1 MEIKKVV
8 VIGSGTMGSGI
19 AAHLCN
25 ANIPVTLLDL
35 KTDIS
40 EKARDN
46 IQRSKPPLLLDKS
59 KINNIK
65 VGNIFENFSEV
76 KEADWVVEAVV
87 ERIDV
92 KHDIYEKIFKER
104 KKGAIVSSNT
114 SSIPIK
120 VLSQNLTEGEKK
132 DFCITHFF
140 NPVRYMALLEIVKNE
155 NNDLEKINALKKFCE
170 IELGKGAIVCN
181 DTPGFLGNRVGVYA
195 MQIAMTEAFK
205 MKLSIEEAD
214 AIFGRPMG
222 IPKTGIF
229 GLYDLIGID
238 LMADVLKSFIKE
250 LPKTDNFHEVAKE
263 IPLVKKLI
271 ETGYT
276 GRKGKGGFY
285 RINKTDGKKVME
297 ALNLETGEYHAS
309 KKINIK
315 SGKVDLVAL
324 INRDDKYGKYAWSV
338 ISKIIKY
345 ASSLIPGITK
355 EFNDIDEAMRLGFN
369 WSKGPF
375 EMLEEI
381 GVDNFFNK
389 VDEYGNIDFLE
400 NLAKSKNEKFYG
412 ERQKY
417 TDIETLGKV
426 KKKATSIDGNDSAKI
441 YRFKD
446 YNIVEFTTK
455 ANALDYDSMDA
466 LNKATDKPLIII
478 NESMQFSAGVN
489 LSYTMNYADKRD
501 FKSIEKFIKYFQE
514 TCKQLKYSDH
524 PVISAPSGLTLGGG
538 FEVMVQSNFV
548 ASHTNI
554 VVGLVETI
562 VGLVPAGG
570 GCKEMLA
577 RWLETEEAKKDP
589 HYAPLRVFDIIGNAK
604 TATSPVEAEPLKYL
618 RAKDKKIMNRNSL
631 LEVSKKIIEENRDF
645 KTPSENSFNLPGK
658 AVKDEMIKTLEK
670 LYDDKI
676 ILDHGMEV
684 GKELANVLSGGDT
697 TIDKTLSEDD
707 MFKLE
712 LDSFMR
718 LIETKKTQER
728 IKHTLA
734 TGKPLVN
741 YYFLLFFIFYF
752 FITKFF
758 NYLLFFSYLLQ
769 IKFSFP
775 FFYSFIF
782 FYNSFFFCN
791 SSFNYFLFF

>member
-8 VIGSGTMGSGI
+8 IIGSGTMGSGI

-35 KTDIS
+35 TTDIS
-40 EKARDN
+40 TNARDR
-46 IQRSKPPLLLDKS
+46 IFKSRPPLLIDKS

-65 VGNIFENFSEV
+65 VGNISDDFDTV
-76 KEADWVVEAVV
+76 KEADWIVEAVV
-87 ERIDV
+87 ERIDI
-92 KHDIYEKIFKER
+92 KHQIYDKIFKSR
-104 KKGAIVSSNT
+104 KDGAIVSSNT

-120 VLSQNLTEGEKK
+120 VLSQNLTNEQKK

-140 NPVRYMALLEIVKNE
+140 NPVRYMGLLEIVKNE
-155 NNDLEKINALKKFCE
+155 NNDLEKINALQKFCE

-205 MKLSIEEAD
+205 MKLTVEEAD

-222 IPKTGIF
+222 IPKTGVF

-250 LPKTDNFHEVAKE
+250 LPETDKFHEVAQE
-263 IPLVKKLI
+263 IPLIKKLI

-285 RINKTDGKKVME
+285 RINKDGGTKILE
-297 ALNLETGEYHAS
+297 ALNLETGDYSPS
-309 KKINIK
+309 KKIDIK
-315 SGKVDLVAL
+315 SEKVDLKKL
-324 INRDDKYGKYAWSV
+324 INRDDKHGEYAWSV

-345 ASSLIPGITK
+345 ASSLVTEITD

-381 GVDNFFNK
+381 GVENFFNK
-389 VDEYGNIDFLE
+389 IDSYGGNKFLE
-400 NLAKSKNEKFYG
+400 NLAKSKNEDFYG

-417 TDIETLGKV
+417 TKIETLGKV
-426 KKKATSIDGNDSAKI
+426 KRKAQSIDGNSSAQI
-441 YRFKD
+441 YKFKD

-466 LNKATDKPLIII
+466 LKKATDKPLIII

-489 LSYTMNYADKRD
+489 LSYTMDFANKGD

-514 TCKQLKYSDH
+514 TCKELKYSKY

-538 FEVMVQSNFV
+538 FEVLVQSNFV

-554 VVGLVETI
+554 VIGLVETI
-562 VGLVPAGG
+562 VGLIPAGG

-577 RWLETEEAKKDP
+577 RWQNTEESKKDP
-589 HYAPLRVFDIIGNAK
+589 HFAPLKVFDIIGYGK

-618 RAKDKKIMNRNSL
+618 KPEDKKIMNRNSL
-631 LEVSKKIIEENRDF
+631 LEASKQILDENRDF
-645 KTPSENSFNLPGK
+645 KSPSELVFNLPGES
-658 AVKDEMIKTLEK
+658 VRGEMHKVLDK
-670 LYDDKI
+670 LYNDKV
-676 ILDHGMEV
+676 ILDHGMV
-684 GKELANVLSGGDT
+684 VAKELAYVLSGGDT
-697 TIDKTLSEDD
+697 SIDKQLSEDD
-707 MFKLE
+707 LFKLE
-712 LDSFMR
+712 LDAFMK
-718 LIETKKTQER
+718 LIETPKTQER

-741 YYFLLFFIFYF
+741 
-752 FITKFF
+752 
-758 NYLLFFSYLLQ
+758 
-769 IKFSFP
+769 
-775 FFYSFIF
+775 
-782 FYNSFFFCN
+782 
-791 SSFNYFLFF
+791 

>member
-1 MEIKKVV
+1 MDIKKVV

-35 KTDIS
+35 KTEIS
-40 EKARDN
+40 EKARDR
-46 IQRSKPPLLLDKS
+46 IHKSKPPLLIDKS

-65 VGNIFENFSEV
+65 VGNISDNFDAV
-76 KEADWVVEAVV
+76 KDADWVVEAVV
-87 ERIDV
+87 ERIDI
-92 KHDIYEKIFKER
+92 KHQIYEKIFKVR
-104 KKGAIVSSNT
+104 KDGAIVSSNT

-120 VLSQNLTEGEKK
+120 ILSEHLTNIEKK

-140 NPVRYMALLEIVKNE
+140 NPVRYMGLLEIVKNE
-155 NNDLEKINALKKFCE
+155 NNDLNKINQLKKFCE
-170 IELGKGAIVCN
+170 VELGKGAIICN

-195 MQIAMTEAFK
+195 MQVAMTEAFK

-222 IPKTGIF
+222 IPKTGVF

-250 LPKTDNFHEVAKE
+250 LPKSDEFHEVAKE

-285 RINKTDGKKVME
+285 RMNKTGSIKVME
-297 ALNLETGEYHAS
+297 AINLETGDYSIS
-309 KKINIK
+309 KKIDIK
-315 SGKVDLVAL
+315 TDQVDLNRL
-324 INRDDKYGKYAWSV
+324 INRKDKYGDYAWSV

-345 ASSLIPGITK
+345 ASSLVPKITK

-375 EMLEEI
+375 EMLDEI
-381 GVDNFFNK
+381 GVKNFFDK
-389 VDEYGNIDFLE
+389 IDDFKGNNFLE
-400 NLAKSKNEKFYG
+400 ELSKNKNENFYG

-417 TDIETLGKV
+417 TNIETLGKV
-426 KKKATSIDGNDSAKI
+426 KKTASSVDGNNSAKI
-441 YRFKD
+441 YRFND

-466 LNKATDKPLIII
+466 LKKATDKPLIII

-489 LSYTMNYADKRD
+489 LTYTMEFADKRD

-514 TCKQLKYSDH
+514 TCKHLKYSKY

-562 VGLVPAGG
+562 VGLIPAGG

-577 RWLETEEAKKDP
+577 RWLDTDEAKKDP
-589 HYAPLRVFDIIGNAK
+589 NFAPLKVFDIIGYGK
-604 TATSPVEAEPLKYL
+604 TATSPVEAEPMKYL
-618 RAKDKKIMNRNSL
+618 MPEDKKIMNRNSL
-631 LEVSKKIIEENRDF
+631 FEVSKKIIMENRDF
-645 KTPSENSFNLPGK
+645 KAPEELKFNLPGK
-658 AVKDEMIKTLEK
+658 SVLEDMNK
-670 LYDDKI
+670 ILDNLYNEKI
-676 ILDHGMEV
+676 ILDHGV
-684 GKELANVLSGGDT
+684 IVAKELANVLSGGDT

-707 MFKLE
+707 LFKLE
-712 LDSFMR
+712 LDAFMK
-718 LIETKKTQER
+718 LIETKETQDR

-741 YYFLLFFIFYF
+741 
-752 FITKFF
+752 
-758 NYLLFFSYLLQ
+758 
-769 IKFSFP
+769 
-775 FFYSFIF
+775 
-782 FYNSFFFCN
+782 
-791 SSFNYFLFF
+791 

>member
-1 MEIKKVV
+1 MDIKKVV

-35 KTDIS
+35 KTEIS
-40 EKARDN
+40 EKARDR
-46 IQRSKPPLLLDKS
+46 IHKSKPPLLIDKS

-65 VGNIFENFSEV
+65 VGNISDNFDAV
-76 KEADWVVEAVV
+76 KDADWVVEAVV
-87 ERIDV
+87 ERIDI
-92 KHDIYEKIFKER
+92 KHQIYEKIFKVR
-104 KKGAIVSSNT
+104 KDGAIVSSNT

-120 VLSQNLTEGEKK
+120 ILSEHLTNIEKK

-140 NPVRYMALLEIVKNE
+140 NPVRYMGLLEIVKNE
-155 NNDLEKINALKKFCE
+155 NNDLNKINQLKKFCE
-170 IELGKGAIVCN
+170 VELGKGAIICN

-195 MQIAMTEAFK
+195 MQVAMTEAFK

-222 IPKTGIF
+222 IPKTGVF

-250 LPKTDNFHEVAKE
+250 LPKSNEFHEVAKE

-285 RINKTDGKKVME
+285 RMNKTGSIKVME
-297 ALNLETGEYHAS
+297 AINLETGDYSIS
-309 KKINIK
+309 KKIDIK
-315 SGKVDLVAL
+315 TDQVDLKRL
-324 INRDDKYGKYAWSV
+324 INRKDKYGDYAWSV

-345 ASSLIPGITK
+345 ASSLVPKITK

-381 GVDNFFNK
+381 GVKNFFDK
-389 VDEYGNIDFLE
+389 IDDFKGNNFLE
-400 NLAKSKNEKFYG
+400 ELSKNKNDNFYG

-417 TDIETLGKV
+417 TNIETLGKV
-426 KKKATSIDGNDSAKI
+426 KKTASSVDGNNSAKI
-441 YRFKD
+441 YRFND

-466 LNKATDKPLIII
+466 LKKATDKPLIII

-489 LSYTMNYADKRD
+489 LTYTMEFADKRD

-514 TCKQLKYSDH
+514 TCKHLKYSKY

-562 VGLVPAGG
+562 VGLIPAGG

-577 RWLETEEAKKDP
+577 RWLDTDEAKKDP
-589 HYAPLRVFDIIGNAK
+589 NFAPLKVFDIIGYGK
-604 TATSPVEAEPLKYL
+604 TATSPVEAEPMKYL
-618 RAKDKKIMNRNSL
+618 MPEDKKIMNRNSL
-631 LEVSKKIIEENRDF
+631 FEVSKKIIMENTDF
-645 KTPSENSFNLPGK
+645 KAPEELKFNLPGK
-658 AVKDEMIKTLEK
+658 SVLEDMNK
-670 LYDDKI
+670 ILDNLYNEKI
-676 ILDHGMEV
+676 ILDHGV
-684 GKELANVLSGGDT
+684 IVAKELANVLSGGDT
-697 TIDKTLSEDD
+697 TIDKTLSENDL
-707 MFKLE
+707 FKLE
-712 LDSFMR
+712 LDAFMK
-718 LIETKKTQER
+718 LIETKETQDR

-741 YYFLLFFIFYF
+741 
-752 FITKFF
+752 
-758 NYLLFFSYLLQ
+758 
-769 IKFSFP
+769 
-775 FFYSFIF
+775 
-782 FYNSFFFCN
+782 
-791 SSFNYFLFF
+791 

>member
-1 MEIKKVV
+1 MKIKNVV

-25 ANIPVTLLDL
+25 ANVPVTLLDL
-35 KTDIS
+35 KTEIS
-40 EKARDN
+40 EKARDR
-46 IQRSKPPLLLDKS
+46 IHKSRPPLLLDRS

-65 VGNIFENFSEV
+65 VGNIDDNFDVV
-76 KEADWVVEAVV
+76 KDADWVVEAVV
-87 ERIDV
+87 ERIDI
-92 KHDIYEKIFKER
+92 KHQIYEKIFKAR
-104 KKGAIVSSNT
+104 KEGAIVSSNT

-120 VLSQNLTEGEKK
+120 VLSEHLTDKEKK

-140 NPVRYMALLEIVKNE
+140 NPVRYMGLLEIVKNE
-155 NNDLEKINALKKFCE
+155 NNDLNKINELKEFCE

-205 MKLSIEEAD
+205 MKLSVEEAD

-222 IPKTGIF
+222 IPKTGVF

-250 LPKTDNFHEVAKE
+250 LPETDKFHEVAKE

-271 ETGYT
+271 DTGYT

-285 RINKTDGKKVME
+285 RINKTGTNKVME
-297 ALNLETGEYHAS
+297 AINLATGDYS
-309 KKINIK
+309 PTKKIDMK
-315 SGKVDLVAL
+315 SDKVDLKAL
-324 INRDDKYGKYAWSV
+324 IDREDKYGEYAWSV

-345 ASSLIPGITK
+345 ASSLVPGITK

-369 WSKGPF
+369 WAKGPF

-381 GVDNFFNK
+381 GVKNFFDK
-389 VDEYGNIDFLE
+389 VDDISGNSFLE
-400 NLAKSKNEKFYG
+400 NLSKTQNEDFYG

-417 TDIETLGKV
+417 TNIETLGKV
-426 KKKATSIDGNDSAKI
+426 KKTALSLDGNDSAKI
-441 YRFKD
+441 YKFSD

-466 LNKATDKPLIII
+466 LKKATDKPLIII

-489 LSYTMNYADKRD
+489 LTYTMQFADKKD

-514 TCKQLKYSDH
+514 TCKHLKYSKY

-562 VGLVPAGG
+562 VGLIPAGG

-577 RWLETEEAKKDP
+577 RWLDTDEAKKDP
-589 HYAPLRVFDIIGNAK
+589 NFAPLKVFDIIGYGK
-604 TATSPVEAEPLKYL
+604 TATSPVEAEPMKYL
-618 RAKDKKIMNRNSL
+618 RPNDKKIMNRNSL
-631 LEVSKKIIEENRDF
+631 LEVSKKILSENKDF
-645 KTPSENSFNLPGK
+645 KAPDEHKFNLPGK
-658 AVKDEMIKTLEK
+658 AVRGEMDKILEK
-670 LYDDKI
+670 LYNDKV
-676 ILDHGMEV
+676 ILEHGVEV
-684 GKELANVLSGGDT
+684 AKELAHVLSGGDT

-707 MFKLE
+707 LFKLE
-712 LDSFMR
+712 LDAFMR
-718 LIETKKTQER
+718 LIETQKTQDR

-741 YYFLLFFIFYF
+741 
-752 FITKFF
+752 
-758 NYLLFFSYLLQ
+758 
-769 IKFSFP
+769 
-775 FFYSFIF
+775 
-782 FYNSFFFCN
+782 
-791 SSFNYFLFF
+791 

>member
-1 MEIKKVV
+1 MNIKKVV

-35 KTDIS
+35 TTEIS
-40 EKARDN
+40 EKARDR
-46 IQRSKPPLLLDKS
+46 ILKSKPPLLLDKS
-59 KINNIK
+59 QIENIK
-65 VGNIFENFSEV
+65 VGNINDNFDTV

-87 ERIDV
+87 ERIDI
-92 KHDIYEKIFKER
+92 KHNIYEKIFKNR
-104 KKGAIVSSNT
+104 KAGAIVSSNT

-120 VLSQNLTEGEKK
+120 VLSEKLTLEEKR

-140 NPVRYMALLEIVKNE
+140 NPVRYMGLLEIVKNE
-155 NNDLEKINALKKFCE
+155 NNDLDKINSLKKFCE

-181 DTPGFLGNRVGVYA
+181 DTPGFLGNRIGVFA
-195 MQIAMTEAFK
+195 MQVAMTEAFK

-222 IPKTGIF
+222 IPKTGVF

-250 LPKTDNFHEVAKE
+250 LSPNDPFQEVSKE

-285 RINKTDGKKVME
+285 RMNKTGETKVME
-297 ALNLETGEYHAS
+297 AINLETGEYS
-309 KKINIK
+309 ISQKINI
-315 SGKVDLVAL
+315 SSDKVDLKSL
-324 INRDDKYGKYAWSV
+324 IKRDDKFGKYAWSV

-345 ASSLIPGITK
+345 SSSLVPSITK
-355 EFNDIDEAMRLGFN
+355 DFNDIDEAMRLGFN
-369 WSKGPF
+369 WVKGPF

-381 GVDNFFNK
+381 GVENFFNK
-389 VDEYGNIDFLE
+389 IDEFKGNVFLE
-400 NLAKSKNEKFYG
+400 GLSKSKNQNFYG
-412 ERQKY
+412 TRQKY
-417 TDIETLGKV
+417 TEIETLGKV
-426 KKKATSIDGNDSAKI
+426 KKKAMSVDGNNSAQI
-441 YRFKD
+441 YRFQD

-466 LNKATDKPLIII
+466 LKKATDKPLIII

-489 LSYTMNYADKRD
+489 LTYTMDFANKGD

-514 TCKQLKYSDH
+514 TCKHLKYSKY

-562 VGLVPAGG
+562 VGLIPAGG

-577 RWLETEEAKKDP
+577 RWLDTDEAKKDP
-589 HYAPLRVFDIIGNAK
+589 SYAPLKVFDIIGYGK
-604 TATSPVEAEPLKYL
+604 TATSPTEAEPMKYL
-618 RAKDKKIMNRNSL
+618 KPEDKKIMNRNSL
-631 LEVSKKIIEENRDF
+631 LEVSKEILNNNKDF
-645 KTPSENSFNLPGK
+645 KVPSETKFNLPGK
-658 AVKDEMIKTLEK
+658 TVIPEMNKILEK
-670 LYDDKI
+670 LYNDKV
-676 ILDHGMEV
+676 ILDHGLKV
-684 GKELANVLSGGDT
+684 AQELAHVLSGGNT
-697 TIDKTLSEDD
+697 SIDKTLSEDD
-707 MFKLE
+707 LYKLE
-712 LDSFMR
+712 LDAFMR
-718 LIETKKTQER
+718 LIETKETQDR

-734 TGKPLVN
+734 IGKPLVN
-741 YYFLLFFIFYF
+741 
-752 FITKFF
+752 
-758 NYLLFFSYLLQ
+758 
-769 IKFSFP
+769 
-775 FFYSFIF
+775 
-782 FYNSFFFCN
+782 
-791 SSFNYFLFF
+791 

>member
-1 MEIKKVV
+1 MKIKNVV

-25 ANIPVTLLDL
+25 ANVPVTLLDL
-35 KTDIS
+35 TTEIS
-40 EKARDN
+40 EKARDR
-46 IQRSKPPLLLDKS
+46 IHKSRPPLLIDRS

-65 VGNIFENFSEV
+65 VGNIDDNFDVV
-76 KEADWVVEAVV
+76 KGADWVVEAVV
-87 ERIDV
+87 ERIDI
-92 KHDIYEKIFKER
+92 KHKIYKKIFKMR
-104 KKGAIVSSNT
+104 KNGAIVSSNT

-120 VLSQNLTEGEKK
+120 VLSEHLTDSEKK

-140 NPVRYMALLEIVKNE
+140 NPVRYMGLLEIVKSE
-155 NNDLEKINALKKFCE
+155 NNDLNKINELKEFCE

-205 MKLSIEEAD
+205 MKLSVEEAD

-222 IPKTGIF
+222 IPKTGVF

-250 LPKTDNFHEVAKE
+250 LPETDEFHEVAKE

-285 RINKTDGKKVME
+285 RMNKSGATKVME
-297 ALNLETGEYHAS
+297 AINLETGSYSPS
-309 KKINIK
+309 KKIDIK
-315 SGKVDLVAL
+315 SDKVDLNGL
-324 INRDDKYGKYAWSV
+324 IDRKDKYGDYAWSV

-345 ASSLIPGITK
+345 ASSLVPGITK

-369 WSKGPF
+369 WAKGPF

-381 GVDNFFNK
+381 GVKKFFDK
-389 VDEYGNIDFLE
+389 VDDFSGNNFLK
-400 NLAKSKNEKFYG
+400 NLSETKNQNFYG

-417 TDIETLGKV
+417 TNIETLGKV
-426 KKKATSIDGNDSAKI
+426 KKTASSLDGNDSAKI
-441 YRFKD
+441 YRFSD

-466 LNKATDKPLIII
+466 LKKATDKPLIII

-489 LSYTMNYADKRD
+489 LTYTMQFADKKD

-514 TCKQLKYSDH
+514 TCKHLKYSKY

-548 ASHTNI
+548 AAHTNI

-562 VGLVPAGG
+562 VGLIPAGG

-577 RWLETEEAKKDP
+577 RWQNTDEAKKD
-589 HYAPLRVFDIIGNAK
+589 HNFAPLKVFDIIGYGK
-604 TATSPVEAEPLKYL
+604 TASSPVEAEPMKYL
-618 RAKDKKIMNRNSL
+618 RPSDKKIMNRNSL
-631 LEVSKKIIEENRDF
+631 LEVSKKILLDNKDF
-645 KTPSENSFNLPGK
+645 KAPNELEFRLPGK
-658 AVKDEMIKTLEK
+658 TVREEMDKIIEK
-670 LYDDKI
+670 LYNDKV
-676 ILDHGMEV
+676 ILEHGAEV
-684 GKELANVLSGGDT
+684 AKELAHVLSGGDT

-707 MFKLE
+707 LFKLE
-712 LDSFMR
+712 LDAFMK
-718 LIETKKTQER
+718 LMETQKTQDR

-734 TGKPLVN
+734 TGKPLIN
-741 YYFLLFFIFYF
+741 
-752 FITKFF
+752 
-758 NYLLFFSYLLQ
+758 
-769 IKFSFP
+769 
-775 FFYSFIF
+775 
-782 FYNSFFFCN
+782 
-791 SSFNYFLFF
+791 

>member
-1 MEIKKVV
+1 MDIKKVV

-35 KTDIS
+35 KTEIS
-40 EKARDN
+40 EKARDR
-46 IQRSKPPLLLDKS
+46 IHKSKPPLLIDKS

-65 VGNIFENFSEV
+65 VGNISDNFDII

-87 ERIDV
+87 ERIDI
-92 KHDIYEKIFKER
+92 KHQIYEKIFKER
-104 KKGAIVSSNT
+104 KDGAIVSSNT

-120 VLSQNLTEGEKK
+120 ILSENLTDTEKK

-140 NPVRYMALLEIVKNE
+140 NPVRYMGLLEIVKNE
-155 NNDLEKINALKKFCE
+155 NNDLNKINQLKKFCE
-170 IELGKGAIVCN
+170 VELGKGAIICN

-195 MQIAMTEAFK
+195 MQVAMTEAFK

-214 AIFGRPMG
+214 AVFGRPMG
-222 IPKTGIF
+222 IPKTGVF

-250 LPKTDNFHEVAKE
+250 LPKSDEFHEVAKE
-263 IPLVKKLI
+263 IPLVKRLI

-285 RINKTDGKKVME
+285 RINKVGTTKVME
-297 ALNLETGEYHAS
+297 AINLETGDYLVA
-309 KKINIK
+309 KKIDIK
-315 SGKVDLVAL
+315 SDNVDLNRL
-324 INRDDKYGKYAWSV
+324 INRKDKYGDYAWSV

-345 ASSLIPGITK
+345 ASSLVPGITK

-369 WSKGPF
+369 WTKGPF

-381 GVDNFFNK
+381 GVKNFFDK
-389 VDEYGNIDFLE
+389 VNNFKGNEFLK
-400 NLAKSKNEKFYG
+400 NLSKTKNEDFYG

-417 TDIETLGKV
+417 TNIETLGKV
-426 KKKATSIDGNDSAKI
+426 KRTASSVDGNDSAKI
-441 YRFKD
+441 YRFND

-455 ANALDYDSMDA
+455 ANALNYDSMDA
-466 LNKATDKPLIII
+466 LKKATDKPLIII

-489 LSYTMNYADKRD
+489 LTYTMDFADKND

-514 TCKQLKYSDH
+514 TCKHLKYSKY
-524 PVISAPSGLTLGGG
+524 PVVSAPSGLTLGGG

-562 VGLVPAGG
+562 VGLIPAGG

-577 RWLETEEAKKDP
+577 RWLNTDEAKANP
-589 HYAPLRVFDIIGNAK
+589 NYASLKVFDIIGYGK
-604 TATSPVEAEPLKYL
+604 TATSPVEAEPMKYL
-618 RAKDKKIMNRNSL
+618 RPEDKKIMNRNSL
-631 LEVSKKIIEENRDF
+631 LEVSKNILMDNKNFKAPEEL
-645 KTPSENSFNLPGK
+645 KFNLPGK
-658 AVKDEMIKTLEK
+658 SVLEDMYKILDK
-670 LYDDKI
+670 LYNDKI
-676 ILDHGMEV
+676 ILDHGV
-684 GKELANVLSGGDT
+684 KVARELAYVLSGGDT

-707 MFKLE
+707 LFKLE
-712 LDSFMR
+712 LEAFMR
-718 LIETKKTQER
+718 LIETQKTQDR
-728 IKHTLA
+728 IKYTLG
-734 TGKPLVN
+734 TGKPLIN
-741 YYFLLFFIFYF
+741 
-752 FITKFF
+752 
-758 NYLLFFSYLLQ
+758 
-769 IKFSFP
+769 
-775 FFYSFIF
+775 
-782 FYNSFFFCN
+782 
-791 SSFNYFLFF
+791 